1 MSSSSTV
8 DIITCVVPGLVVCQ
22 CLYDVV
28 SLYKLC
34 QLELSMSFNGWF
46 TESLNSCTKNNY
58 RHTFPKVENRLTLD
72 RIISSLNVFRSNG
85 IVCKCSD
92 KRQSWLLNSIMT
104 AYTQWELMCLYKHWT
119 ILHVMYTWV
128 PTVYMLSWCCLIIDC
143 LLSEHLHYYFH
154 FNKRCH
160 VAPEIHLMM
169 KWYDQGWVYF
179 LLLGK
184 SVSIIIF
191 GTGTLSKQ
199 QIKDSFRQSWTM
211 LTFFKRL
218 QMFYLIL

>member
-72 RIISSLNVFRSNG
+72 RIISSLNVLFGNMHTDSN
-85 IVCKCSD
+85 
-92 KRQSWLLNSIMT
+92 
-104 AYTQWELMCLYKHWT
+104 AYINIEPSY
-119 ILHVMYTWV
+119 IMYTWA
-128 PTVYMLSWCCLIIDC
+128 PTVYMLSWCCLIIKIVF
-143 LLSEHLHYYFH
+143 YQNTY
-154 FNKRCH
+154 KRCH
-160 VAPEIHLMM
+160 LTWKHLMM

-184 SVSIIIF
+184 CVYNYF
-191 GTGTLSKQ
+191 WYRNLK
-199 QIKDSFRQSWTM
+199 
-211 LTFFKRL
+211 
-218 QMFYLIL
+218 IL